1 MQMMATWLTN
11 PPELSDRDLAIIV
24 GLVYEKSGIT
34 LHAGKRALVSAR
46 LQKRLR
52 QIGAVSFRDYI
63 KWLQS
68 DTSGDELT
76 AMIDAITTNH
86 TAFFREPQHFDFL
99 TEVVL
104 PPLVA
109 RSGARPIA
117 GWSAACATGEEP
129 YTLALTI
136 LERFGADAARCLPLL
151 ASDLSTHALR
161 RAMAGWYKAEKV
173 AHLPRHL
180 SLKYFEKGTG
190 KSADLVRVAAPLR
203 HLVEFR
209 QHNLL
214 APAPARQPFD
224 FIFCRNAMIYFDAP
238 VQQRVI
244 AELEASLAPGGY
256 LFTSHSESLNSVRH
270 GLNWVAPAVYRKG
283 PR

>member
-1 MQMMATWLTN
+1 MSVSWLTH
-11 PPELSDRDLAIIV
+11 PPELTDRDLAFIV

-52 QIGAVSFRDYI
+52 QIGAASFRDYI
-63 KWLQS
+63 TWLRS
-68 DTSGDELT
+68 DSSGDEVT

-86 TAFFREPQHFDFL
+86 TSFFREPQHFDFL
-99 TEVVL
+99 ADVVL
-104 PPLVA
+104 PPLLA
-109 RSGARPIA
+109 RGGARPIH
-117 GWSAACATGEEP
+117 GWSAACATGEEA

-136 LERFGADAARCLPLL
+136 LERFGPDAARCLPLL

-161 RAMAGWYKAEKV
+161 RAIAGWYKAEKV

-180 SLKYFEKGTG
+180 ALKYFEKGTG
-190 KSADLVRVAAPLR
+190 KNADFVRVSATLR
-203 HLVEFR
+203 HLVEYQ

-214 APAPARQPFD
+214 GPAPSRPPFD
-224 FIFCRNAMIYFDAP
+224 FIFCRNAMIYFDVP

-256 LFTSHSESLNSVRH
+256 LFTSHSESLNSVSH
-270 GLNWVAPAVYRKG
+270 GLSWVAPAVYRKG
-283 PR
+283 SR